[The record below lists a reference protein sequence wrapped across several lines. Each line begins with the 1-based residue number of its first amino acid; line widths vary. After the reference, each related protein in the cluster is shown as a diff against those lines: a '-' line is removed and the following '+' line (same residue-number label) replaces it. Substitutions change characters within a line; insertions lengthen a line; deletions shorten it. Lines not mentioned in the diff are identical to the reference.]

1 MASGEST
8 YKEALGAMIVSS
20 KTRRM
25 LLQLRSRN
33 KIWGFFGG
41 KKKANETNKE
51 ALTREIMEETGID
64 ATAHKI
70 GPINC
75 YTIENKDFKYHSF
88 AIIVD
93 DEFTPKLNG
102 ESAGYCWVKID
113 AYPKPLHV
121 GAKLVLYDKLNKQKI
136 KTLL

>member
-8 YKEALGAMIVSS
+8 YKEALGAMIVSAN
-20 KTRRM
+20 TRRM
-25 LLQLRSRN
+25 LLQLRSRH
-33 KIWGFFGG
+33 KVWGFFGG
-41 KKKANETNKE
+41 KKKRDETNKE
-51 ALTREIMEETGID
+51 ALTREIMEEPGIN
-64 ATAHKI
+64 ATEHKI
-70 GPINC
+70 VPINC
-75 YTIENKDFKYHSF
+75 YTIENKDFKSHSF

-136 KTLL
+136 KSLL

>member
-41 KKKANETNKE
+41 KKKVNETNKD
-51 ALTREIMEETGID
+51 ALEREIMEETGID
-64 ATAHKI
+64 STNYKI
-70 GPINC
+70 VPINC
-75 YTIENKDFKYHSF
+75 YTIEEKDFKYHSF
-88 AIIVD
+88 AVIVD

-113 AYPKPLHV
+113 AYHKPLHV
-121 GAKLVLYDKLNKQKI
+121 RAKLVIYDKLNKQKI
-136 KTLL
+136 KNLL